1 MKKYIITGATG
12 MVGSYLHQNPH
23 FQKIE
28 AILPTRG
35 QMDLNNPGQC
45 HDFIM
50 DTGADIVV
58 HLSAETNVDL
68 CETDRDG
75 AEKRNYFASQAIAN
89 ACKLRAIP
97 MVYMSTAYI
106 FGGEKK
112 QCYNENDTPQPLNHY
127 GMTKWLGEEA
137 VRDILPDN
145 HIIIRPSWMV
155 GGGPARD
162 NKFVG
167 KIMEKLR
174 GGVRELQI
182 VDDQF
187 GSLSYSKNVV
197 SDIFSLINANF
208 RGVFHSASNGVISRL
223 DMARFMVEYL
233 GLNVT
238 ITPCSANQFARKTPL
253 ADSYGISTI
262 HPQYNQNHH
271 DWQADLAEY
280 LKEFLVNG
288 L

>member
-1 MKKYIITGATG
+1 

-23 FQKIE
+23 FQTIE
-28 AILPTRG
+28 AILPTRTE
-35 QMDLNNPGQC
+35 MDLNKPGQC
-45 HDFIM
+45 HNFVVYSQ
-50 DTGADIVV
+50 ADIVV

-75 AEKRNYFASQAIAN
+75 AHTRNVLASQAIAN
-89 ACKLRAIP
+89 ACKLRGIP

-112 QCYNENDTPQPLNHY
+112 QCYNENDTPEPLNHY
-127 GMTKWLGEEA
+127 GMTKWLGEQA

-174 GGVRELQI
+174 GGVSELQI

-208 RGVFHSASNGVISRL
+208 RGVFHSASRGVISRL
-223 DMARFMVEYL
+223 DMARFMVDTL
-233 GLNVT
+233 GKNVN
-238 ITPCSANQFARKTPL
+238 ITAVSANQFARKTPL
-253 ADSYGISTI
+253 ADSYGIDTI
-262 HPQYNQNHH
+262 HQQYNYNHH
-271 DWQADLAEY
+271 DWQTDLGEY
-280 LKEFLVNG
+280 LKEFIPDG